1 VSRLLLLG
9 MWPVPMTNSS
19 AKRAVLAALS
29 REPDFSDLAVLPRLD
44 GRSGAKFL
52 RWLDWSGLALVFQA
66 QLLKHEAS
74 PRIADAWRLALCQRQ
89 QRNVERTMDILR
101 EARRLREAFRQQGV
115 MAVSLKGFTLAP
127 DFCDDPCLRHHVDFD
142 FLVASIDVH
151 AAAAALRG
159 CGYFTAQ
166 LNEVGET
173 CFRTP
178 LRHIPSAND
187 DLYAQQAQRQVDL
200 HTQLLDPC
208 PWLPVEAPK
217 DCLRWA
223 RPRSTY
229 GLEYL
234 GLSLEDAFVFQVL
247 HTFRHSFRSWVRLS
261 WFYEIHKC
269 MANHEDDSVLWGHV
283 IERAGSTRLT
293 KSAFA
298 FVLGLVN
305 RLFQSPI
312 PERLRHWTEET
323 MTLSL
328 RAWLNHFGVDWAIS
342 DWPGSLNNLFLSSEF
357 VPDPE
362 LRLRYWRS
370 RLLPRKAQTELGS
383 APVAGAQRFLAWQTA
398 RLGYVMERGAMHAK
412 DLLIL
417 PWQGFRWRRA
427 LESSRRLTFGA
438 TV

>member
-1 VSRLLLLG
+1 
-9 MWPVPMTNSS
+9 MINSA
-19 AKRAVLAALS
+19 AKRALLAAL
-29 REPDFSDLAVLPRLD
+29 RHEPDLSQLDVLPRLD
-44 GRSGAKFL
+44 SKGGAKFL

-66 QLLKHEAS
+66 QLLKHEES
-74 PRIADAWRLALCQRQ
+74 LRIAAAWRCALCQRQ

-101 EARRLREAFRQQGV
+101 EAQRLREAFRVQGV
-115 MAVSLKGFTLAP
+115 TAVALKGFTLAP
-127 DFCDDPCLRHHVDFD
+127 DFCDDPCIRHQVDFD
-142 FLVASIDVH
+142 FLVAPVDVH
-151 AAAAALRG
+151 AAAEALRG

-166 LNEVGET
+166 LNGVGET

-178 LRHIPSAND
+178 LRHIPSADD

-200 HTQLLDPC
+200 HTQLWDPC
-208 PWLPVEAPK
+208 PWLPVEAPQ
-217 DCLRWA
+217 DSLRSA
-223 RPRSTY
+223 RLRTTY

-261 WFYEIHKC
+261 WFYEIDKC
-269 MANHEDDSVLWGHV
+269 MANHEDDSALWGHV
-283 IERAGSTRLT
+283 IERAGSTQLT
-293 KSAFA
+293 RSVFA

-305 RLFQSPI
+305 RLFHSPI
-312 PERLRHWTEET
+312 PEPLRRWTEEA

-328 RAWLNHFGVDWAIS
+328 RAWLDHFGVDWAIS
-342 DWPGSLNNLFLSSEF
+342 DWPGSLNNLFLSAEF

-362 LRLRYWRS
+362 LRLQYWRS

-383 APVAGAQRFLAWQTA
+383 VPAAGAHRFLAWQTA
-398 RLGYVMERGAMHAK
+398 RLRYVMERGVMHAK
-412 DLLIL
+412 NLLIL

-427 LESSRRLTFGA
+427 LESSRRLTLGA